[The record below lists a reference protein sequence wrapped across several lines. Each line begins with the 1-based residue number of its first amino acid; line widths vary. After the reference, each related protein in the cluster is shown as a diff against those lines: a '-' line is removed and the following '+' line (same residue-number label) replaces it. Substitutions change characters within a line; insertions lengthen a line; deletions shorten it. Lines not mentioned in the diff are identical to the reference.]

1 MKSFIILST
10 FLIFSML
17 TDAAISE
24 EEIEVVLEGLKN
36 PCGVA
41 VQPGSGDIF
50 VSDTAAGKIV
60 RVVDGKAEDVITG
73 SAQDVYGQGP
83 KYDIGP
89 LGIAFLDRKRLVV
102 GDGGFPDGEEFIRVF
117 EVPDKSQ
124 PAISY
129 DQGIKV
135 GALTAEGNRRA
146 EGNLYGVAITPT
158 NIFCTCNGDDT
169 KGWVATAKINGE
181 KFGSLK
187 RFIATKEEIEIDA
200 PVGITIS
207 PRGEVVIGQMG
218 EINVENDS
226 QLTFYNA
233 KSGKMLMNVKTG
245 LHDITALA
253 YSPRGHLYALDFAWM
268 SLENGGLFRLD
279 KQGNGINAVKIMSFD
294 KPTAMTFSEDG
305 SLLITEMGVVTNGE
319 QSGAGRL
326 MRLEAGL

>member
-24 EEIEVVLEGLKN
+24 EEIEVILEGLKN